1 MWPLL
6 SMLKN
11 ISLHNVHRYHLNVIE
26 WHIISFS
33 ILHHNFALRF
43 KLNSF
48 VLLISIDLSF
58 YLNISSHQN
67 LIELSDKYE

>member
-1 MWPLL
+1 MA
-6 SMLKN
+6 
-11 ISLHNVHRYHLNVIE
+11 HNFVFY
-26 WHIISFS
+26 
-33 ILHHNFALRF
+33 LHHNFALIF

-67 LIELSDKYE
+67 LNETSDKYE